1 MSSSTKTKPSKPGK
15 PGAKSKPPATRGSA
29 DTPSAAPA
37 ATATVPPDA
46 ADAVPPAPSDA
57 LPPAG
62 GEAATPSATAP
73 ATAPPDAGTDAALV
87 ATAPKG
93 TAART
98 RHVGHPPGGKRVASP
113 RAAKPA
119 KPPKPITPKRVSLLD
134 AAATVLAGAKEPMM
148 AKEIVAE
155 VLSRGLWST
164 KGETPEAT
172 LYAAMIREIANKKSA
187 GGGPRFKKVDRGLFV
202 ARKEG

>member
-1 MSSSTKTKPSKPGK
+1 MSTSTKTKPGK
-15 PGAKSKPPATRGSA
+15 PGPKSKRPAKRGSA
-29 DTPSAAPA
+29 DTPGAAPA
-37 ATATVPPDA
+37 ATATVPPHA
-46 ADAVPPAPSDA
+46 GDAVPPAPSDA

-62 GEAATPSATAP
+62 GEAATAP

-98 RHVGHPPGGKRVASP
+98 RHVGHPPSGKRVAAP

-119 KPPKPITPKRVSLLD
+119 KPPKPTKPTKPTKPKRVSLLD

-172 LYAAMIREIANKKSA
+172 LYAAMIREISAKKSEA
-187 GGGPRFKKVDRGLFV
+187 RFKKVDRGLFV
-202 ARKEG
+202 ASSGL

>member
-1 MSSSTKTKPSKPGK
+1 MSTSTKTKPGK
-15 PGAKSKPPATRGSA
+15 PGPKSKRPAKRGSA
-29 DTPSAAPA
+29 DTPGAAPA
-37 ATATVPPDA
+37 ATPTPVPPHA
-46 ADAVPPAPSDA
+46 GDAVPPAPSDA

-73 ATAPPDAGTDAALV
+73 PDAGTDAV
-87 ATAPKG
+87 TATTVPKG
-93 TAART
+93 TPARK
-98 RHVGHPPGGKRVASP
+98 RHVGHPPGGKRVAAP

-187 GGGPRFKKVDRGLFV
+187 GGGPRFKKVDRGLFI

>member
-1 MSSSTKTKPSKPGK
+1 MSTSTKTKPGK
-15 PGAKSKPPATRGSA
+15 PGPKSKRPAKRKSA

-37 ATATVPPDA
+37 ATATVPPHA
-46 ADAVPPAPSDA
+46 GDAVPPAPSDA

-73 ATAPPDAGTDAALV
+73 PDAGTDAV
-87 ATAPKG
+87 TTHATNGQP
-93 TAART
+93 ART
-98 RHVGHPPGGKRVASP
+98 RHVDHPPGGKRVAAP

-119 KPPKPITPKRVSLLD
+119 KPPKPIKPKRVSLLD

-155 VLSRGLWST
+155 VLTRGLWST

-172 LYAAMIREIANKKSA
+172 LYAAMIREIASKKTEA
-187 GGGPRFKKVDRGLFV
+187 RFRKVDRGLFV

>member
-1 MSSSTKTKPSKPGK
+1 MSSSTKNKPGK
-15 PGAKSKPPATRGSA
+15 PGPKSKRPARRGSA
-29 DTPSAAPA
+29 DTPVGPP
-37 ATATVPPDA
+37 TPPVPPDA

-62 GEAATPSATAP
+62 GKAATAP
-73 ATAPPDAGTDAALV
+73 ATAPPDAGTDATLV

-93 TAART
+93 TPARK
-98 RHVGHPPGGKRVASP
+98 RHVDHPPGGKRVASP

-119 KPPKPITPKRVSLLD
+119 KPPKPIKPKRVSLLD
-134 AAATVLAGAKEPMM
+134 AAVTVLAGAKEPMM

-172 LYAAMIREIANKKSA
+172 LYAAMIREIASKKSA
-187 GGGPRFKKVDRGLFV
+187 GGGPRFKKVDRGLFI